1 MTPEEK
7 RTELRRQQLIA
18 IQQAA
23 QPTGAPRPGS
33 DLSTAPGTT
42 PAQASRI
49 PDGMVYDPATGGYVD
64 TALMAERMGAPYGAG
79 AVAASGLPFIGE
91 WTDEAA
97 GQIDAFLTGRSPEIQ
112 TELQRQAADQFTEER
127 PVLSPA
133 LKLGGGLAGT
143 LAALPLAGPGIK
155 AAGGMSKIA
164 QVLLGAGLGAAGGAT
179 EGAFQGA
186 GAANDGDRRAGAEG
200 GAVVGGTAG
209 AVLGGLAPL
218 AATGARRAADWI
230 SDRMTGRSQQIPGMS
245 MPASERILAAASA
258 DDVAARGLSRVQ
270 SAGAGAMPADI
281 GPATA
286 DLLDYAVNT
295 SPAGATARDAITGR
309 ASDASTRLG
318 AAFDNVLGGAEGVA
332 TIKRTIRESTQ
343 PGIRDAYQTAY
354 SRAIDYASDA
364 GRKVE
369 DIFSRIPDRY
379 MRQAMQ
385 RANDR
390 MVYDNLPR
398 QMLFSIGDD
407 GGIAAREMPNLMQL
421 DYLKRA
427 LDDVAGDGVNPLTG
441 GMTSDGQFASRLARD
456 LRDALK
462 DAVPEYRV
470 ALDQASDA
478 FSLQRATDLGAEI
491 LSPRTKRDFVEDWA
505 KSASDAD
512 RRALLVALR
521 SDIDERM
528 ANVTRA
534 VADGEMDIR
543 EARKIIRD
551 MSSRAAREK
560 LTSVLG
566 EEQAGLILKALD
578 EAADAQG
585 LLASVAGNSATAR
598 RITTEKAL
606 SESMDYQP
614 AQIARDTLSSPL
626 VGPRRVIEVASNN
639 TAMDRFSRQQDVTRE
654 IVDFLTRRQNP
665 NAAVQSI
672 VDALTR
678 QRQQAPISTAIG
690 QGAASLSVPGYLLA
704 TQGQR

>member
-18 IQQAA
+18 IQQAS

-49 PDGMVYDPATGGYVD
+49 PEGMVYDPQTGGYVD
-64 TALMAERMGAPYGAG
+64 TALMAERMGGLYGGG
-79 AVAASGLPFIGE
+79 AVAASGLPFAGE

-97 GQIDAFLTGRSPEIQ
+97 GEIDEFLTGRNPEIQ
-112 TELQRQAADQFTEER
+112 TELQRQAAQQFTEER
-127 PVLSPA
+127 PGLA
-133 LKLGGGLAGT
+133 AGLKLGGGLAGT
-143 LAALPLAGPGIK
+143 LAALPIAASGIN
-155 AAGGMSKIA
+155 AMSGMSKIA
-164 QVLLGAGLGAAGGAT
+164 QVLLGAGLGAAGGAS
-179 EGAFQGA
+179 EGALQGA

-200 GAVVGGTAG
+200 GAVVGGTLG
-209 AVLGGLAPL
+209 ALLGGGAPL
-218 AATGARRAADWI
+218 VASGARRAADWV
-230 SDRMTGRSQQIPGMS
+230 SDIATGRPRQIPGMS
-245 MPASERILAAASA
+245 MPASERIMAAADA
-258 DDVAARGLSRVQ
+258 DGVTSRGLSRVQ
-270 SAGAGAMPADI
+270 SAGQGAMPADI
-281 GPATA
+281 GDATA

-295 SPAGATARDAITGR
+295 SPAGVSARDALTGR
-309 ASDASTRLG
+309 ASDASARLG
-318 AAFDNVLGGAEGVA
+318 AAFDDILGGAEGVA
-332 TIKRTIRESTQ
+332 TIKRTIRESAQ
-343 PGIRDAYQTAY
+343 PGVRDAYKVAY
-354 SRAIDYASDA
+354 DQAIDYASDA

-407 GGIAAREMPNLMQL
+407 GSVAAREMPNLMQL

-441 GMTSDGQFASRLARD
+441 GMNSEGAFASRVARD
-456 LRDALK
+456 LRNALGE
-462 DAVPEYRV
+462 AVPEYRV

-491 LSPRTKRDFVEDWA
+491 LSPRVKRDVLADWA
-505 KSASDAD
+505 ESASDAE
-512 RRALLVALR
+512 RRALLVSLR

-534 VADGEMDIR
+534 VADGEMEIR

-560 LTSVLG
+560 LVSVLG
-566 EEQAGLILKALD
+566 EDQAEVIMKALD

-598 RITTEKAL
+598 RLTTEKAL

-614 AQIARDTLSSPL
+614 AQIARDTLSTPL
-626 VGPRRVIEVASNN
+626 TG
-639 TAMDRFSRQQDVTRE
+639 DRK
-654 IVDFLTRRQNP
+654 
-665 NAAVQSI
+665 
-672 VDALTR
+672 
-678 QRQQAPISTAIG
+678 
-690 QGAASLSVPGYLLA
+690 SVV
-704 TQGQR
+704 